1 MRGSTS
7 ARPGIRTRRV
17 LGVPLLLLSASL
29 LLLPVLAAP
38 PAEAQH
44 SDGEGDITMA
54 MVGDLIITRA
64 LMPYREPE
72 FLRLRDLIGGATV
85 GFGNMEMLLHEYGPD
100 IIPSAQSG
108 GTYMAGHPD
117 LARDLAWMG
126 LDMLGL
132 ANNHTMDWGAGG
144 MRSTQRALAAAG
156 IKVAG
161 SGDNLAL
168 ARAPA
173 YLETMDG
180 RVALI
185 AVSSSFSEHMRAGH
199 QRPDLR
205 GRPGLAPMR
214 FETTYV
220 VPGDVYESLDE
231 ARAQVGGIEGN
242 FEPGDGYRTI
252 TTPHEGD
259 LQELLATVRDAR
271 RQANWV
277 VVTSHTHQGGGNNFI
292 PSRAGDQPGCLGL
305 YQDECN
311 EGSYVPADALVT
323 FARATIDAGADA
335 FYAHGPHVLRGIEIY
350 QEKPIFYSLD
360 DFLFQNETPP
370 FQPWDNYARYDV
382 DAFRGLPSDFY
393 DGREQASGGGRPA
406 GDYWWDGVVAVSDY
420 RDGELYEI
428 RLVPTVLGFGLPRPQ
443 RGRPV
448 AASGED
454 AQRILTLLAALSD
467 PFGTEIEV
475 VGDEGV
481 IRGPGALRTDGS
493 GRR

>member
-7 ARPGIRTRRV
+7 TRAGIILTRQS
-17 LGVPLLLLSASL
+17 LGFSLLLLSLVTA
-29 LLLPVLAAP
+29 LPAQ
-38 PAEAQH
+38 AQH
-44 SDGEGDITMA
+44 RDGEGDISMA

-64 LMPYREPE
+64 LMPYDEPE
-72 FLRLRDLIGGATV
+72 FLQLRDLISGTTV

-117 LARDLAWMG
+117 LANDLAWMG

-161 SGDNLAL
+161 SGENLAL

-220 VPGDVYESLDE
+220 VPGDVHESLEE
-231 ARAQVGGIEGN
+231 ARSQGVAGIEGN
-242 FEPGDGYRTI
+242 FEAGDGYRTV
-252 TTPHEGD
+252 TTPHAGD
-259 LQELLATVRDAR
+259 LEELLASVRDAR

-277 VVTSHTHQGGGNNFI
+277 VVTSHTHQGGGNSYI
-292 PSRAGDQPGCLGL
+292 PSRAGDEAGCMGL
-305 YQDECN
+305 YEDACDE
-311 EGSYVPADALVT
+311 SRYVPADALVT
-323 FARATIDAGADA
+323 FARAVIDAGADA

-350 QEKPIFYSLD
+350 QGKPIFYSLD
-360 DFLFQNETPP
+360 DFLFQNETPS
-370 FQPWDNYARYDV
+370 FQPWDNYAQYEV
-382 DAFRGLPSDFY
+382 DAFRGLPSEFY
-393 DGREQASGGGRPA
+393 DGREDASGGGRPA
-406 GDYWWDGVVAVSDY
+406 ADYWWDGVVAVTEFQ
-420 RDGELYEI
+420 DGELYNI

-454 AQRILTLLAALSD
+454 AQRILTLLAALSE
-467 PFGTEIEV
+467 PFGTPIEID
-475 VGDEGV
+475 GDEGL
-481 IRGPGALRTDGS
+481 IRGPGAVRADGS
-493 GRR
+493 GTRR

>member
-7 ARPGIRTRRV
+7 ARIGIQAGHALR
-17 LGVPLLLLSASL
+17 LSFLILPLLTAS
-29 LLLPVLAAP
+29 

-44 SDGEGDITMA
+44 RDGEGDITMA

-64 LMPYREPE
+64 LMPYDEPE
-72 FLRLRDLIGGATV
+72 FLKLRDLIGGSTV

-144 MRSTQRALAAAG
+144 MRATQRALAAAG

-161 SGDNLAL
+161 SGENLAL

-173 YLETMDG
+173 YMETMDG

-220 VPGDVYESLDE
+220 VPGDVYERLEE
-231 ARAQVGGIEGN
+231 ARAQGVGGIQGN
-242 FEPGDGYRTI
+242 FESGDGYRTI
-252 TTPHEGD
+252 TTPHQGD

-277 VVTSHTHQGGGNNFI
+277 VVTSHTHQGGGNNYI
-292 PSRAGDQPGCLGL
+292 PGRAGDEPGCLGL
-305 YQDECN
+305 YQDDCN
-311 EGSYVPADALVT
+311 ESSYVPADALVT
-323 FARATIDAGADA
+323 FARAAIDAGADA

-393 DGREQASGGGRPA
+393 DGREVASGGGRPA
-406 GDYWWDGVVAVSDY
+406 ADYWWDGVVALSEF
-420 RDGELYEI
+420 REGELYEI
-428 RLVPTVLGFGLPRPQ
+428 RLVPTVLGYGLPRPQ

-454 AQRILTLLAALSD
+454 AQRILTLLAALSE
-467 PFGTEIEV
+467 PFGTSIEV

-481 IRGPGALRTDGS
+481 IRGPGAVRTDGS
-493 GRR
+493 GSRR